1 MAYLGSRAWRQVRER
16 YKASD
21 LPQVC
26 RCGATRWQLHHTTYE
41 RVGRERLED
50 LIPLC
55 SECHATAHALER
67 AGVIDLDLFGFYY
80 TFERALQNFKAE
92 EARKA
97 QAREDFMA
105 PTKLSPR
112 RARRAA
118 RGRRLRAES
127 GNR

>member
-1 MAYLGSRAWRQVRER
+1 MHNERYATDKRQARIEARDAALQRLGYKTYAAYLGSRAWRQVRER

-41 RVGRERLED
+41 RVGREHLED

-67 AGVIDLDLFGFYY
+67 AGIID
-80 TFERALQNFKAE
+80 
-92 EARKA
+92 
-97 QAREDFMA
+97 
-105 PTKLSPR
+105 
-112 RARRAA
+112 
-118 RGRRLRAES
+118 
-127 GNR
+127 